1 MSRMA
6 VQMFVV
12 RLVFQMEPG
21 NRIFAALVE
30 QAVADEVVVGIL
42 AVQGSLVDAQ
52 MLAVDIAA
60 QVERATDKLELVA
73 AEVRRERAADQ
84 EAHRTSTVSA
94 VAVDKDSAVDIA
106 VATSTTPEALRN
118 LVLL

>member
-1 MSRMA
+1 MD
-6 VQMFVV
+6 VQKPVA
-12 RLVFQMEPG
+12 RLVFQTERE
-21 NRIFAALVE
+21 NRIFVALVG
-30 QAVADEVVVGIL
+30 QVDDDGSVVDML
-42 AVQGSLVDAQ
+42 AGQGSLVVDQ
-52 MLAVDIAA
+52 ILAVDIAA